1 MDNVHFSAAQ
11 GFAKG
16 SDLYSQGRPDYS
28 PLLSDW
34 LINDLGL
41 GPTKQVVD
49 LGSGTGKF
57 LPRLK
62 DLGANIVAVEPVD
75 AMRQELSRAHPDV
88 KAVAGTA
95 QSIPLPDCSVDA
107 VICAQSFHWFATA
120 EALAEIHRVLKP
132 GGALGLVWNVRDES
146 VDWVAAI
153 TRLIT
158 PFEGDTPRYHT
169 QAWRNLFPARGFG
182 PLQERHFPGGH
193 RGPAEQVIVKRILS
207 SSFIAALPQDQR
219 EQLADQLRH
228 LIATHPDLAGQ
239 DPVTFPYDTAA
250 FHCLKSA

>member
-1 MDNVHFSAAQ
+1 MANVHPSAAQ
-11 GFAKG
+11 GFANG

-28 PLLSDW
+28 PMTADW
-34 LINDLGL
+34 LRRDLGL
-41 GPTKQVVD
+41 GPGKRVID

-62 DLGANIVAVEPVD
+62 DVGADIIAVEPVD

-88 KAVAGTA
+88 TAVEGTA
-95 QSIPLPDCSVDA
+95 QSIPLPDSSVDA
-107 VICAQSFHWFATA
+107 VVCAQSFHWFATT
-120 EALAEIHRVLKP
+120 EALAEIRRVLKP
-132 GGALGLVWNVRDES
+132 GGALGLIWNVRDES
-146 VDWVAAI
+146 VDWVGAI
-153 TRLIT
+153 TRLIA

-169 QAWRNLFPARGFG
+169 QAWRKLFPAEGFG

-193 RGPAEQVIVKRILS
+193 RGPAEQVIVKRTLS
-207 SSFIAALPQDQR
+207 SSFIAALPQGQR
-219 EQLADQLRH
+219 DQLADQLRH
-228 LIATHPDLAGQ
+228 LIATHPDLTGQ